1 MTYSDHVPVH
11 GVTIRNNFDGH
22 FGPSSDGINADSSRN
37 ML

>member
-1 MTYSDHVPVH
+1 MTYSDHVRVY
-11 GVTIRNNFDGH
+11 GVAICNNCDGH